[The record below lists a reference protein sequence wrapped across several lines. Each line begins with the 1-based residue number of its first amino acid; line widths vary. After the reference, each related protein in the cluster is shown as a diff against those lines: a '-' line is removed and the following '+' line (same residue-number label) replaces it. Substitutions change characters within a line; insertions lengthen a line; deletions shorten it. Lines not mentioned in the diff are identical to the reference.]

1 MDTAKPPSHPLQQ
14 LHHAYHAIN
23 ERFFSGALPGCEIR
37 FSTRQGS
44 EGHYRPGALP
54 SGELCPALDQIAI
67 GAHLSSSKMIES
79 LAHQACHQYRQHSR
93 QPPRRAYH
101 DQVWAEKMVEIGL
114 QPSSTGL
121 PGGRVTGQKVSHYLL
136 EGGGLSLLIR
146 ELHDQGLDINLAA
159 AAGPAGAG
167 TRSANKKA
175 WARTKYTCAGCNKSV
190 LGGDQYNLVCGDC
203 QLPLTPEVSTAI
215 EREGV
220 EMPAE
225 GEAVPTA
232 PGSCVQSVA

>member
-14 LHHAYHAIN
+14 LHHAYQAIN

-37 FSTRQGS
+37 FSTRKGS

-54 SGELCPALDQIAI
+54 SGELCPALDQIAV

-79 LAHQACHQYRQHSR
+79 LAHQTWHQYRQHSG

-121 PGGRVTGQKVSHYLL
+121 PGGRMTGQTVSHYLL

-146 ELHDQGLDINLAA
+146 ELYDQGLDINLAG
-159 AAGPAGAG
+159 AAGR
-167 TRSANKKA
+167 RSANKKA

-203 QLPLTPEVSTAI
+203 QLPLTPEVSTAGAI
-215 EREGV
+215 EREGA

-225 GEAVPTA
+225 GGAPHTA
-232 PGSCVQSVA
+232 PSSWEQSVA

>member
-14 LHHAYHAIN
+14 LHHAYQAIN

-37 FSTRQGS
+37 FSTRKGS

-54 SGELCPALDQIAI
+54 SGELCPALDQIAV

-79 LAHQACHQYRQHSR
+79 LAHQTCHQYRQHSG

-121 PGGRVTGQKVSHYLL
+121 PGGRMTGQTVSHYLL

-146 ELHDQGLDINLAA
+146 ELYDQGLDINLAGA
-159 AAGPAGAG
+159 ADR
-167 TRSANKKA
+167 RSANKKA

-203 QLPLTPEVSTAI
+203 QLPLTPEVSTAGAI
-215 EREGV
+215 EREGA

-225 GEAVPTA
+225 GGAPHTA
-232 PGSCVQSVA
+232 PSSWEQSVA